1 MEDGWNLWFRLS
13 ASDKK
18 WHLPFIYNSVN
29 GFEPLSSASRS
40 YSAIKLYTLL
50 PTASLPCPLGVLLS
64 DRTHNTKLDLS
75 VLQGWFPLLA
85 RKEYN
90 FNPKPSWSRR
100 DLNPQPS
107 ACKADALANWSYDPI
122 YGIQRERPSF
132 GYSFR
137 SSFQYPDFSSSLSD
151 SLLLFSPMMPHDYNG
166 TRTRDLL
173 RDRQAI

>member
-1 MEDGWNLWFRLS
+1 MFPVIAGVLPLNDTPFYLPHHSRVLWKHCFQIGLITRNWTCWCY
-13 ASDKK
+13 K
-18 WHLPFIYNSVN
+18 N
-29 GFEPLSSASRS
+29 GFLF
-40 YSAIKLYTLL
+40 
-50 PTASLPCPLGVLLS
+50 
-64 DRTHNTKLDLS
+64 
-75 VLQGWFPLLA
+75 LQG
-85 RKEYN
+85 KSIT